1 MKKLSKKVLGDLLW
15 KNPILR
21 MQMRQRLRPRALIIW
36 GLITFIPCLFI
47 FLNVYNSASFSP
59 YEDSGEARILA
70 LKATFIP
77 MLIAQGIILMFLG
90 TGSVAGGM
98 AEEKESGLLDYQR
111 LTPMSPM
118 AKIVGYLLGLPCREY
133 LLLAL
138 TLPFTL
144 ISAIGGQLPLGKVI
158 LLYTIFLCVAL
169 VYHLTA
175 MVAGMLARKP
185 RKASWFARIMVVL
198 LNVFLPALSQ
208 MGLTVFGHIT
218 IMPTLWGLMHSELGK
233 DIDEE
238 FLKLWEVV
246 PFFSWELPPAL
257 FSFVV
262 LGFLMVI
269 FLFILLRKWQQD
281 SNHSLTKRFALFVFA
296 VLQFL
301 MIGSLLPHLSKEMDT
316 YLFLK
321 EMFPLNDGL
330 AGAILFLHLVLS
342 LATTIL
348 LIHLVTPLRHTLAK
362 GIRRIRKLN
371 MAKVPSNWDAAGS
384 LPTTLGFIGM
394 ATVVH
399 ILLLASVIQETDN
412 GIQAQ
417 AYQLA
422 MPITL
427 FAFMAFYTHAAR
439 TIWPTAG
446 FFGFLA
452 LLWILPELTGLTL
465 AAFTQKEEPLLY
477 FGVTNPI
484 HASFYTISIS
494 FKELTSFFGREVR
507 TGVGEQ
513 LSTVTFLSLAF
524 HGGLAV
530 LFLAMATKWK
540 RSLQMN
546 AANIETRKK

>member
-1 MKKLSKKVLGDLLW
+1 MMKTNSDKVLADLLW

-21 MQMRQRLRPRALIIW
+21 MQMRQRLRPRAVIIW
-36 GLITFIPCLFI
+36 GLVTFIPCLFI
-47 FLNVYNSASFSP
+47 FLNVYNTASFTP
-59 YEDSGEARILA
+59 YEDSVEARILA

-133 LLLAL
+133 LLFAL

-158 LLYTIFLCVAL
+158 LLYTIFLCVVLA
-169 VYHLTA
+169 YHLTA

-185 RKASWFARIMVVL
+185 RRASWFARIMVIL
-198 LNVFLPALSQ
+198 LYIFLPALSQ
-208 MGLTVFGHIT
+208 MGLTVFGHLT
-218 IMPTLWGLMHSELGK
+218 IMPTLWGLMQSELGEG
-233 DIDEE
+233 INEE

-257 FSFVV
+257 FSFLV
-262 LGFLMVI
+262 LGFLMVVFI
-269 FLFILLRKWQQD
+269 FILLRKWQQD
-281 SNHSLTKRFALFVFA
+281 SNHPLTKSFALAVFA

-321 EMFPLNDGL
+321 EMLPVNDGL

-342 LATTIL
+342 LATAIL
-348 LIHLVTPLRHTLAK
+348 LIHLITPLRHTLAK

-371 MAKVPSNWDAAGS
+371 LRKIPSNWDAAGS
-384 LPTTLGFIGM
+384 LPTALGFIGM

-399 ILLLASVIQETDN
+399 IILLTSVIQDPDN

-417 AYQLA
+417 AHELA
-422 MPITL
+422 MPIAL
-427 FAFMAFYTHAAR
+427 FAFMALYIHAAR
-439 TIWPTAG
+439 TLWPTAG

-465 AAFTQKEEPLLY
+465 TAFSMKEEPLLY

-484 HASFYTISIS
+484 HAFFYTISIS
-494 FKELTSFFGREVR
+494 FKELTANTGR
-507 TGVGEQ
+507 GFQEQ
-513 LSTVTFLSLAF
+513 LSTLTFLSLAF

-530 LFLAMATKWK
+530 LFLAMGTKWK
-540 RSLQMN
+540 RSQQAN
-546 AANIETRKK
+546 AASIETRESNE

>member
-1 MKKLSKKVLGDLLW
+1 MMKTKSVNVLGNLLW

-21 MQMRQRLRPRALIIW
+21 MQMRQRLRPRAVIIW

-47 FLNVYNSASFSP
+47 FLNVYNTANFTP

-158 LLYTIFLCVAL
+158 LLYAIFLCVVLA
-169 VYHLTA
+169 YHLTA
-175 MVAGMLARKP
+175 MVAGMLAKKP
-185 RKASWFARIMVVL
+185 RRASWFARIMVVL
-198 LNVFLPALSQ
+198 LYIFLPALSQ
-208 MGLTVFGHIT
+208 MGLTVFGHLT
-218 IMPTLWGLMHSELGK
+218 IMPTLWGLMQSELGEGRNK
-233 DIDEE
+233 E
-238 FLKLWEVV
+238 FLQLWEVV

-257 FSFVV
+257 FSFLV
-262 LGFLMVI
+262 LGFLMVVFI
-269 FLFILLRKWQQD
+269 FILLRKWQQD
-281 SNHSLTKRFALFVFA
+281 SNHSLTKRFALGVFA

-321 EMFPLNDGL
+321 EMFPVNDGL

-342 LATTIL
+342 LATAIL
-348 LIHLVTPLRHTLAK
+348 LIHLITPLRHTLAK

-371 MAKVPSNWDAAGS
+371 LAKIPSNWDAAGS
-384 LPTTLGFIGM
+384 LPTALGFIGM

-399 ILLLASVIQETDN
+399 VLLLASVIQEPDN

-422 MPITL
+422 MPTAL
-427 FAFMAFYTHAAR
+427 FAFMALYIHAAR

-465 AAFTQKEEPLLY
+465 TAFTMKEEPLLY

-484 HASFYTISIS
+484 HAFFYTISIS
-494 FKELTSFFGREVR
+494 FKELTSSFGVPAP
-507 TGVGEQ
+507 GLKEQ

-540 RSLQMN
+540 RSLKAN
-546 AANIETRKK
+546 AANIETREK

>member
-1 MKKLSKKVLGDLLW
+1 
-15 KNPILR
+15 
-21 MQMRQRLRPRALIIW
+21 LIIW

-47 FLNVYNSASFSP
+47 FLNVYNTANFTP
-59 YEDSGEARILA
+59 YEDSDDTRILA
-70 LKATFIP
+70 LKATFLP

-118 AKIVGYLLGLPCREY
+118 AKIMGYLLGLPCREY
-133 LLLAL
+133 LLFSL

-144 ISAIGGQLPLGKVI
+144 ISAIGGGLPLGKVI
-158 LLYTIFLCVAL
+158 LLYTIFFCVVLA
-169 VYHLTA
+169 YHLTA

-185 RKASWFARIMVVL
+185 RRASWFARIMVVL
-198 LNVFLPALSQ
+198 LYIFLPALSQ
-208 MGLTVFGHIT
+208 MGLTVFGHLT
-218 IMPTLWGLMHSELGK
+218 IMPTLWGLMQSELGEGRNK
-233 DIDEE
+233 E
-238 FLKLWEVV
+238 FLQLWEVV

-257 FSFVV
+257 FSFLV
-262 LGFLMVI
+262 LGFLMVVFI
-269 FLFILLRKWQQD
+269 FILLRKWQQD
-281 SNHSLTKRFALFVFA
+281 SNHSLTKRFALGVFA

-321 EMFPLNDGL
+321 ELFPVNDGL
-330 AGAILFLHLVLS
+330 AGAILFLHLILS
-342 LATTIL
+342 LAVAIL
-348 LIHLVTPLRHTLAK
+348 LLHLITPLRHTLAK
-362 GIRRIRKLN
+362 GIRRIRKL
-371 MAKVPSNWDAAGS
+371 KLSKIPSNWDAAGS
-384 LPTTLGFIGM
+384 LPTALGFIGM

-399 ILLLASVIQETDN
+399 IILLASVILEPDN
-412 GIQAQ
+412 EIQAQ
-417 AYQLA
+417 THQLA
-422 MPITL
+422 MPMTL
-427 FAFMAFYTHAAR
+427 FAFMTIYIYAAR

-465 AAFTQKEEPLLY
+465 FAFSMQQEPLLY

-484 HASFYTISIS
+484 HAFFYTISIS
-494 FKELTSFFGREVR
+494 FKELTANTGR
-507 TGVGEQ
+507 GFQEQ

-540 RSLQMN
+540 RSLQAN
-546 AANIETRKK
+546 AANIEIQKKL